1 VKRFLYVSLAVSLLL
16 IVPSARAQGL
26 GESEHVN
33 VGVLGNFIRLSDG
46 SLNMAG
52 IGARFSVNIAPVVQ
66 LEAESAYD
74 FEQGFSRGFTDST
87 TGTVSIERTNLRVLD
102 GLFGPKLQTN
112 KGPVRLFA
120 TAKGGFM
127 NFNVSHAPATFSTV
141 GNAFENLRGSN
152 IYGVFYPGAGL
163 EAFWGPI
170 GLRLDVGDEMFF
182 RNGAHNNLRVSFGPT
197 IRF

>member
-1 VKRFLYVSLAVSLLL
+1 
-16 IVPSARAQGL
+16 
-26 GESEHVN
+26 
-33 VGVLGNFIRLSDG
+33 
-46 SLNMAG
+46 
-52 IGARFSVNIAPVVQ
+52 
-66 LEAESAYD
+66 
-74 FEQGFSRGFTDST
+74 
-87 TGTVSIERTNLRVLD
+87 
-102 GLFGPKLQTN
+102 
-112 KGPVRLFA
+112 
-120 TAKGGFM
+120 M

-152 IYGVFYPGAGL
+152 IYGVFYPGAGV